1 MPLPTREET
10 GLTGEKAMKGLMLCG
25 ITRRR
30 KSILTGAAVV
40 LAAVGIAGC
49 AFIFDMS
56 PGKPSFTSHEIIGN
70 GDSFPSSIK
79 LFWEWADDAD
89 QHVLERK
96 APDEGTGF
104 LEVTWDYIDHYED
117 HGWNLPEGKLKAGNT
132 YIYRVRGYT
141 DDMPTEL
148 GPWSEEYTVKVPP
161 FLPPENLTATLSSS
175 GDLVRVEWDR
185 VDVEEVSYEVWR
197 SEDLDGYYNSV
208 GNCDI
213 CMYED
218 TYIDV
223 GRTYYYKV
231 VARHP
236 RWGETAKS
244 EPVVVEGP
252 SLEAP
257 AMHDVSTE
265 VEPLVVR
272 WSPVQDAW
280 EYKVYRATANPE
292 SDSSYS
298 AQTSFMQAESGSAI
312 YPDGDYVCFNDTSA
326 QQGVTYYYKAQGRTY
341 DDAESP
347 LSGNYVSGYTG
358 TAGVTG
364 SWTDLG
370 SAGFAT
376 VADGDEPVL
385 AADGG
390 NVYLFYPDADDSS
403 LRLKA
408 MSNTGD
414 GSWSSLGYLS
424 DGTVEYGHVFPLVTG
439 TDVYAAFVDEAFE
452 SAGSSQIFVKKLS
465 GGIWQAVGSAD
476 GIAFGSYPALAIAQ
490 SLPLLV
496 YTTESLSIVD
506 SLSYSGAQ
514 VWEEAASTYWTDPEY
529 ISSFDKALETD
540 SAGRVVAVLSH
551 QASLEFHRYS
561 SGTWWTYAAAFSPG
575 GDSTYL
581 YLWDFLLDGTDTPYV
596 LYETLDGSGNQLV
609 CTVVSWTRSS
619 WTDTGLSGE
628 INAGG
633 RIMDAAMVEHP
644 DGVGFYV
651 ATVHR
656 DAGATDASYFV
667 DLHMYDG
674 SSWSVAAPQIDLA
687 TEAATGVDSIDLA
700 LDSSDRP
707 VIVYAEGMS
716 GAIHAKGFRP

>member
-1 MPLPTREET
+1 M
-10 GLTGEKAMKGLMLCG
+10 KACVLCG
-25 ITRRR
+25 VFRRR
-30 KSILTGAAVV
+30 KSILTGAAVIIV
-40 LAAVGIAGC
+40 AAGIAGC

-56 PGKPSFTSHEIIGN
+56 PGKPSFTSHEITGHN
-70 GDSFPSSIK
+70 ESFPSIK

-104 LEVTWDYIDHYED
+104 LEITWDYIDHYED
-117 HGWNLPEGKLKAGNT
+117 HGWNMPEGKLKAGNT

-185 VDVEEVSYEVWR
+185 VDVDEVFYEVWR
-197 SEDLDGYYNSV
+197 SEDLDGYYNSF
-208 GNCDI
+208 NTCDI

-223 GRTYYYKV
+223 GKTYYYKV

-244 EPVVVEGP
+244 EPVVGEGP

-257 AMHDVSTE
+257 VMHDASTE

-280 EYKVYRATANPE
+280 EYRVYRAASDPD

-298 AQTSFMQAESGSAI
+298 PQTNFMQAETGSAI
-312 YPDGDYVCFNDTSA
+312 YPDGDYVCFNDTTA
-326 QQGVTYYYKAQGRTY
+326 QQGATYYYKVQCRTY

-347 LSGNYVSGYTG
+347 LSGSYVSGYTG
-358 TAGVTG
+358 TAGVTE

-370 SAGFAT
+370 SAGFAS

-390 NVYLFYPDADDSS
+390 NVYLFYPDADDGS

-424 DGTVEYGHVFPLVTG
+424 DGTVEYGYVSALVTG
-439 TDVYAAFVDEAFE
+439 SDVYAAYPYDDQQ
-452 SAGSSQIFVKKLS
+452 GGDPMIFVRTWTGS
-465 GGIWQAVGSAD
+465 AWDAVGSTDYVAWWD
-476 GIAFGSYPALAIAQ
+476 DQASQDFGAWGDEPSIAMAGSDII
-490 SLPLLV
+490 LV
-496 YTTESLSIVD
+496 YTGD
-506 SLSYSGAQ
+506 SLSMVESL
-514 VWEEAASTYWTDPEY
+514 TYAGGNYWVENDNGYWFDNT
-529 ISSFDKALETD
+529 ISSTGQIVRND
-540 SAGRVVAVLSH
+540 SAGGVIVALEH
-551 QASLEFHRYS
+551 PASFDLRRYN
-561 SGTWWTYAAAFSPG
+561 SGTWSGYAAEFAPAGETSF
-575 GDSTYL
+575 L
-581 YLWDFLLDGTDTPYV
+581 YLWDFLLDDSVTPYV
-596 LYETLDGSGNQLV
+596 LYETLDGSGNQLA
-609 CTVVSWTRSS
+609 CTVVSWTGSS
-619 WTDTGLSGE
+619 WTDTGLYAE
-628 INAGG
+628 ISPGG
-633 RIMDAAMVEHP
+633 GIMDAAMVEHP

-656 DAGATDASYFV
+656 DAEAPDANYFV
-667 DLHMYDG
+667 DLHLYDG
-674 SSWSVAAPQIDLA
+674 TTWSVAAPQI
-687 TEAATGVDSIDLA
+687 EAATGVDSIDLA